1 VAEVASGDEPR
12 EIKTE
17 NQEQLAM
24 AVQVD
29 SDTVQTLSAADEAPA
44 VDTTRSLP
52 PSERAAIQ
60 LGVVVQR
67 DELQVA
73 LARVLRERWNQKA
86 TVGLAGEDSRG
97 RGEWMDVLAEH
108 CLRSVSEEHEGDR
121 QYALAK
127 IAAAALAALEAG
139 QRQNGEQRGVEEL
152 FS

>member
-1 VAEVASGDEPR
+1 
-12 EIKTE
+12 
-17 NQEQLAM
+17 M

-29 SDTVQTLSAADEAPA
+29 GETVPSVSVVEETAA
-44 VDTTRSLP
+44 VDTTPRLT
-52 PSERAAIQ
+52 PSERSAIQ

-67 DELQVA
+67 DELHLA

-86 TVGLAGEDSRG
+86 AVGIAGEDARG

-139 QRQNGEQRGVEEL
+139 QRQNGEQRGMEEL
-152 FS
+152 SS

>member
-1 VAEVASGDEPR
+1 
-12 EIKTE
+12 
-17 NQEQLAM
+17 M

-29 SDTVQTLSAADEAPA
+29 SETVQRVPVVEEGPA
-44 VDTTRSLP
+44 VDTTSNRT

-67 DELQVA
+67 DELHVA
-73 LARVLRERWNQKA
+73 VARVLRERWNQKA
-86 TVGLAGEDSRG
+86 TVGLAGEDGRG

-139 QRQNGEQRGVEEL
+139 HRQNGEQRGVEEL
-152 FS
+152 SS

>member
-1 VAEVASGDEPR
+1 
-12 EIKTE
+12 
-17 NQEQLAM
+17 M

-29 SDTVQTLSAADEAPA
+29 SDTVPSVPVVEETPA
-44 VDTTRSLP
+44 IDTTPTLT

-67 DELQVA
+67 DELHLA

-86 TVGLAGEDSRG
+86 ATGIAGEDGRG

-139 QRQNGEQRGVEEL
+139 HRRNGEQRGVEEL
-152 FS
+152 SS